1 MPESLFQLSCSPKAC
16 NFIKNETLAQHRCF
30 PVNFVT
36 FKRTTFLKNTS
47 GRLLLHYAGSD
58 QEWQE
63 NQNESSASL
72 SNEEVETNVVI

>member
-1 MPESLFQLSCSPKAC
+1 M
-16 NFIKNETLAQHRCF
+16 
-30 PVNFVT
+30 NFVK
-36 FKRTTFLKNTS
+36 FLRTPFLQNTS